1 MGTTDEKYS
10 TLRTYIKILEIIGY
24 IVIVIGAIIALIGLV
39 KLFDGSAYQSSVGFS
54 ILMSGI
60 GMAISGFALIAFSQL
75 ICVWIDTEEN
85 TRKIVGLLENK
96 K

>member
-1 MGTTDEKYS
+1 MGITIEKYS
-10 TLRTYIKILEIIGY
+10 TLRTYIKILEVIGY

-39 KLFDGSAYQSSVGFS
+39 KLFTPYYWSMAFAG
-54 ILMSGI
+54 LMSGI

-85 TRKIVGLLENK
+85 TRKIAALLENK